1 MCHLQKK
8 KKEKKTMAKT
18 SITSVRLYSPHSKQ
32 KEIHSA
38 CLASNPAFFITVV
51 AGRRGGKS
59 MAAQNQGLFWALKD
73 AGSTVWY
80 VCPTDG
86 QCQNV
91 ITELAKAVK
100 DSGLVKKIN
109 NSKGDRVIE
118 FENGSQIH
126 FKSAMAADSL
136 RGSKVN
142 YMIIDEAAFINN
154 KLFDTVLMPS
164 MAVGGRKVLI
174 ISTPKGTNWF
184 HNYYQKGL
192 VKGQRKFKSFKFTSK
207 DNPAVDQELIE
218 LFRSQVPEAVF
229 NQEYLGEFVDSAAV
243 FKYIEEICILQEQQP
258 VKGINYV
265 VGIDIGMLHDNTVVT
280 VLNTSGDMVF
290 QDAFTQLEAPELRAR
305 ILSTLKKYKPI
316 KTLIESNNQG
326 LPLIQDLK
334 REWHNIDEFVTSNK
348 SKEEIINKLVAA
360 FSGKNIKCLDDED
373 LKVELNAFI
382 FELTATG
389 KIKYCAASGFMDDRV
404 MSLAIA
410 YSQCFD
416 RFRHVGSTHQYMVGK
431 DDKNIDKKVMPSLK
445 PIFNERTKF

>member
-1 MCHLQKK
+1 
-8 KKEKKTMAKT
+8 MAKT
-18 SITSVRLYSPHSKQ
+18 KQPKVESVRLYSPHAKQ

-59 MAAQNQGLFWALKD
+59 MAAQNQGLYWALTD
-73 AGSTVWY
+73 VGSTVWY

-100 DSGLVKKIN
+100 DSGLIKKIN

-126 FKSAMAADSL
+126 FKSAMAGDSL
-136 RGSKVN
+136 RGSKIAYLIV
-142 YMIIDEAAFINN
+142 DEAAFMNN
-154 KLFDTVLMPS
+154 KLFDTILMPS
-164 MAVGGRKVLI
+164 MAVGGKKVLI

-218 LFRSQVPEAVF
+218 LFKSQVPEAVF

-243 FKYIEEICILQEQQP
+243 FKYVEEICILKQQEP
-258 VKGINYV
+258 IKGKNYV
-265 VGIDIGMLHDNTVVT
+265 VGIDIGLLHDDTVVT
-280 VLNTSGDMVF
+280 VLDTNGNMVYV
-290 QDAFTQLEAPELRAR
+290 DNFTGVESPELRAR
-305 ILSTLKKYKPI
+305 VLNTLKKYKPVR
-316 KTLIESNNQG
+316 TMIESNNQG
-326 LPLIQDLK
+326 LVIIQELK
-334 REWHNIDEFVTSNK
+334 REWHNIEEFATTNK

-360 FSGKNIKCLDDED
+360 FSGKEIKCLDNEE
-373 LKVELNAFI
+373 LKLQLQSFI

-389 KIKYCAASGFMDDRV
+389 KVKYCAASGFHDDFV

-410 YSQCFD
+410 YSMCFD
-416 RFRHVGSTHQYMVGK
+416 HYKHIGSSHKYTSGTQPFN
-431 DDKNIDKKVMPSLK
+431 DKQ
-445 PIFNERTKF
+445 KF